1 MDTTRR
7 QFVNLLG
14 AAAAFAA
21 RPATAAPHSVRDEFD
36 FADDRIPMNA
46 ANLCPSPRRVSAEVT
61 RYTQVI
67 DVDPS
72 FQNRDQFTEHLET
85 SRAAVAGQLGIK
97 ADEVALVRNTSE
109 ANNIINAGINLKA
122 GDEIVIWEQNHPT
135 NNVAWAVRAERY
147 GVVVRT
153 VTVPA
158 QPISIDDLIA
168 PFEEAITPRT
178 RVRTV
183 THVSNISGLKLPI
196 RELANLCRSRDIH
209 FHVDG
214 AQTWG
219 ALDVNLAEIGCD
231 SFSGSAHKWFMGPK
245 EVGMLYVNENAID
258 RIWPA
263 TVAPGWGNDAETDL
277 IGTRKFESLGQR
289 DDAAL
294 AAIATAAKLREQV
307 GPANVELQ
315 VVHLAQRLKEG
326 MVEMGATLVTP
337 MDPKFS
343 GGVCIAAVNPEH
355 QSELWDRLYREHG
368 IIGAPTGGLRLCPHI
383 YNSEEHVDRALAGI
397 KSSRHLLA

>member
-14 AAAAFAA
+14 AAAAFTA
-21 RPATAAPHSVRDEFD
+21 RPAIAAPHSIRDEFD

-46 ANLCPSPRRVSAEVT
+46 ANLCPSPRRLSAEVT
-61 RYTQVI
+61 RLTQLI
-67 DVDPS
+67 DMDPS
-72 FQNRDQFTEHLET
+72 FQNRDQFAEYLET
-85 SRAAVAGQLGIK
+85 SRAAVAGQLGIRP
-97 ADEVALVRNTSE
+97 DETALVRNTSE
-109 ANNIINAGINLKA
+109 ANNIINAGIGMKA
-122 GDEIVIWEQNHPT
+122 GDEVVIWEQNHPT
-135 NNVAWAVRAERY
+135 NHVAWAVRAERY

-158 QPISIDDLIA
+158 QPVSIDDLIA
-168 PFEEAITPRT
+168 PFEQAITPRT
-178 RVRTV
+178 RILTV
-183 THVSNISGLKLPI
+183 THVSNVSGLKLPVA
-196 RELANLCRSRDIH
+196 ELAQLCQSHGIH

-245 EVGMLYVNENAID
+245 EVGMLYVNENVID
-258 RIWPA
+258 GIWPA
-263 TVAPGWGNDAETDL
+263 IVAPGWGDDAETDL
-277 IGTRKFESLGQR
+277 IGARKFESLGQR

-294 AAIATAAKLREQV
+294 AALAIAADLRERV
-307 GPANVELQ
+307 GPANVERQ

-326 MVEMGATLVTP
+326 MVELGATLVTP
-337 MDPKFS
+337 LDPGFS
-343 GGVCIAAVNPEH
+343 GGICIVAVDPEH
-355 QSELWDRLYREHG
+355 QFELWDRLYREHG

-383 YNSEEHVDRALAGI
+383 YNSEDHVDRALAGVR
-397 KSSRHLLA
+397 SLRQLLA